1 MRVRDLL
8 RRPPVVICAEE
19 PLIKAAR
26 LMAKERVGLLPVVSP
41 EDERR
46 VLGVLS
52 ERDILR
58 AVAEGRDLAGPVS
71 AYAKMGDL
79 ITISEEAPLSR
90 AAQLMHEHQV
100 RHLVV
105 LDEEGKLAGV
115 LSIRDLVAE
124 ALVLEAL
131 RRLEE
136 EEFAGD

>member
-1 MRVRDLL
+1 
-8 RRPPVVICAEE
+8 
-19 PLIKAAR
+19 
-26 LMAKERVGLLPVVSP
+26 
-41 EDERR
+41 
-46 VLGVLS
+46 
-52 ERDILR
+52 
-58 AVAEGRDLAGPVS
+58 
-71 AYAKMGDL
+71 
-79 ITISEEAPLSR
+79 
-90 AAQLMHEHQV
+90 MHEHQV